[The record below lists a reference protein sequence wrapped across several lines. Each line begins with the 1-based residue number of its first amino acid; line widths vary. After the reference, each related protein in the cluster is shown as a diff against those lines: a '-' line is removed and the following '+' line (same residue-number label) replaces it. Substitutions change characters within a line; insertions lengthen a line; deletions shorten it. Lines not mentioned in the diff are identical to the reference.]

1 MYYIGD
7 YQSEPG
13 HQHQNYAENKI
24 CTLVDTTN
32 FIMDRTGAKPEL
44 WLLCLQYVSILLNN
58 TVNPTLGTTPL
69 IALTGITNDT
79 SKFVSGFYF
88 NEPVLYSVDNK
99 FPSSSPEQ
107 PAHWVGFGTNVGD
120 ELTFKLLTD
129 DTQKIIYHSA
139 VHSRNTPNERNLCVA
154 PFGGEENPKPIKVIK
169 SKLLEDMIPNGN
181 AQNAFTFNPLTTDE
195 IKGRFNLP
203 DLMSTPDP
211 LIGRT
216 FLTEED
222 EDGQRYHAL
231 ISR

>member
-1 MYYIGD
+1 
-7 YQSEPG
+7 
-13 HQHQNYAENKI
+13 
-24 CTLVDTTN
+24 
-32 FIMDRTGAKPEL
+32 
-44 WLLCLQYVSILLNN
+44 
-58 TVNPTLGTTPL
+58 
-69 IALTGITNDT
+69 
-79 SKFVSGFYF
+79 
-88 NEPVLYSVDNK
+88 
-99 FPSSSPEQ
+99 
-107 PAHWVGFGTNVGD
+107 
-120 ELTFKLLTD
+120 LTD